1 MTTRH
6 YTLPSP
12 DNGLVQRALDE
23 LRKRITTL
31 EIEVAHWERACQVLS
46 TQMLDLVADCDSPG
60 SGRGDKGRARG

>member
-12 DNGLVQRALDE
+12 DNGLDQLELDE
-23 LRKRITTL
+23 LRERITTL

-46 TQMLDLVADCDSPG
+46 TQMLDLVADCDRPG
-60 SGRGDKGRARG
+60 SGRGDQGRARG

>member
-12 DNGLVQRALDE
+12 ENGLVRFALDE
-23 LRKRITTL
+23 LRERIITL

-46 TQMLDLVADCDSPG
+46 TRMLDLVADCDSSG
-60 SGRGDKGRARG
+60 SGRGDQGRVRG

>member
-12 DNGLVQRALDE
+12 EDGLVQLELDE
-23 LRKRITTL
+23 LRERITTL

-46 TQMLDLVADCDSPG
+46 QMLDIVADCDSPG
-60 SGRGDKGRARG
+60 PGRGDQGRARG